1 MKTYQ
6 VYFLK
11 G

>member
-1 MKTYQ
+1 MKPYQ